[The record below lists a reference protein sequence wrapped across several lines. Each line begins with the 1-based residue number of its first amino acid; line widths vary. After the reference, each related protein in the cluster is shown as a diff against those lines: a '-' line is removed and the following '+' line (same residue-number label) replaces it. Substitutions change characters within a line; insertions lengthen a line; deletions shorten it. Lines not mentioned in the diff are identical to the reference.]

1 MDSEPIP
8 VSFAQLEKDLYSA
21 LELDTRNQVEMTQ
34 NSEQLL
40 KEYHMMNSGK
50 CLPPFYILY

>member
-21 LELDTRNQVEMTQ
+21 LELDTRNQVENDAKLRAVSQ
-34 NSEQLL
+34 RVSYDE
-40 KEYHMMNSGK
+40 
-50 CLPPFYILY
+50 FR